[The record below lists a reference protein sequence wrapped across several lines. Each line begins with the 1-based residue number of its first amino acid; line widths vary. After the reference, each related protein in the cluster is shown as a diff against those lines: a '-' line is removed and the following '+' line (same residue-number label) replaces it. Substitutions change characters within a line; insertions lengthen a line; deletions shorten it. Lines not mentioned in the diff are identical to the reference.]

1 MIYGPRA
8 FKGLQKKQNLLEL
21 KIKNWG
27 LVIVEVK
34 EIYKSYGDK
43 ILFAGAS
50 FRIGARDRIGLVG
63 PNGSGKTTIFRLLS
77 GEEHPDRGEI
87 IIRRGVRIGYLPQ
100 ESRPEEGKRL
110 LEEVQDSAQDITNLA
125 EKMRLLEEEIAEEKN
140 PQVLEELLKAYG
152 QMENDY
158 AQRGGYSLTAQAKRI
173 LLGLGFREVDFE
185 RWTKEFSGGWY
196 MRVLLAKILLA
207 NTDLLLLD
215 EPTNH
220 LDLDSLIWL
229 ENFLADY
236 PGALVV
242 VSHDRFFL
250 NRVVKKIIAI
260 EEKRIVSYGGHYDA
274 YEMARE
280 KIKRIQQAAWE
291 NQHKK
296 IAAVERFIDRFRYN
310 AARAHQVQ
318 SRIKW
323 LEKQPQ
329 VDLIR
334 DPQSIH
340 FSFPQPVPSGKVVVE
355 LKNVQKAYGKVKV
368 YTGLNLTILKGDKV
382 ALVGPNGAGKS
393 TLLKILAGILKPD
406 SGTVSWG
413 HRVSIGYFAQH
424 QLELLDPTKTIWE
437 EILSLAK
444 DESLTFLRGLLGA
457 FLFSGDEINKKI
469 SVLSGGEKS
478 RVVLAKMLM
487 RPANFLLLD
496 EPTNHLDIN
505 ARAVLEKA
513 LSEYQGTVCLITH
526 DRHLINK
533 VANKIMEIQEG
544 QINLYAG
551 NYDDYVY
558 KKELAKQEIKMNAM
572 PSEASSKS
580 LILEQPSRRSREQKR
595 LEAEARNRLYRE
607 TLMIKKE
614 IAEVEKLLE
623 EATQEMETLAS
634 QLADP
639 QIYRRGQNIPQL
651 LKAHQAAKK
660 KVEFYTAEWEK
671 LAQQLEEIEEERKTN
686 KLGI

>member
-1 MIYGPRA
+1 M
-8 FKGLQKKQNLLEL
+8 KE
-21 KIKNWG
+21 KNG
-27 LVIVEVK
+27 SLVIIEVK
-34 EIYKSYGDK
+34 EIDKSYGDK
-43 ILFAGAS
+43 VLFEGAS

-87 IIRRGVRIGYLPQ
+87 IIRRGVHVGYLPQ
-100 ESRPEEGKRL
+100 ESRPGEGKKL
-110 LEEVQDSAQDITNLA
+110 LEEVQHSARDIVNLA
-125 EKMRLLEEEIAEEKN
+125 EKMRILEEEIAEEKDA
-140 PQVLEELLKAYG
+140 QVLEELVKAYG
-152 QMENDY
+152 QIENDY
-158 AQRGGYSLTAQAKRI
+158 AQRGGYSSAAQAKRI
-173 LLGLGFREVDFE
+173 LLGLGFRESDFS
-185 RWTKEFSGGWY
+185 RGTDEFSGGWY
-196 MRVLLAKILLA
+196 MRILLAKILLA
-207 NTDLLLLD
+207 NPDLLLLD

-220 LDLDSLIWL
+220 LDLEALIWL

-236 PGALVV
+236 AGGLVV
-242 VSHDRFFL
+242 VSHDRSFL

-260 EEKRIVSYGGHYDA
+260 EGKKIIPYSGNYDA
-274 YEMARE
+274 YERARE

-291 NQHKK
+291 NQRQK

-310 AARAHQVQ
+310 AARARQVQ

-329 VDLIR
+329 VDLVQ
-334 DPQSIH
+334 DPQIIH

-355 LKNVQKAYGKVKV
+355 LKDVHKAYGAVKV
-368 YTGLNLTILKGDKV
+368 YAGLNLILLKGDKV
-382 ALVGPNGAGKS
+382 AFVGPNGAGKS

-406 SGTVSWG
+406 AGTVNWG

-437 EILSLAK
+437 EIFSWAQN
-444 DESLTFLRGLLGA
+444 ESLTFLRGLLGA
-457 FLFSGDEINKKI
+457 FLFTGDEINKKI

-505 ARAVLEKA
+505 ARTVLEKA
-513 LSEYQGTVCLITH
+513 LSAYQGTLCLITH

-533 VANKIMEIQEG
+533 VANKIIEIQEG
-544 QINLYAG
+544 RINLYSG
-551 NYDDYVY
+551 NYDDFIY
-558 KKELAKQEIKMNAM
+558 KKELAKAEIKINAT
-572 PSEASSKS
+572 PWGASSRPAP
-580 LILEQPSRRSREQKR
+580 LEQPSRRSREQKR
-595 LEAEARNRLYRE
+595 IEAEARNRLYRE
-607 TLMIKKE
+607 TLAVKKE
-614 IAEVEKLLE
+614 MAEVERLLE
-623 EATQEMETLAS
+623 EATQEMEALAS

-639 QIYRRGQNIPQL
+639 QIYRRGQNIGQL
-651 LKAHQAAKK
+651 LKEHLKAKK

-671 LAQQLEEIEEERKTN
+671 LAQQLEEIEEERKIN